1 MSTKATQSAESVSN
15 SINAMLSILNGVT
28 PLSVERSANGFS
40 VSLNPFQFVVSI
52 LQRIAGYDRIIEFLT
67 EIVAYGLPMLE
78 DSMKIA
84 LVEALKDMFSCSIN
98 PIIGETLINEGVVL
112 DLSTIDLINVL
123 DRCPLD
129 SENEQFKTNGSF
141 FYFDVDRFSTPD
153 QLERC
158 KDLNAVIWY
167 VKHRAMDRTVWYGY
181 EHQDEEHEI
190 LSVQN
195 GSSPSTLASEKNG
208 IITMEYSEQYSGLKD
223 SIGNAL
229 RPDQCP
235 ASNCLH
241 VFLGNTKGISS
252 QHLPSYDEIAEKN
265 ENFLELKSSME
276 SLLASLNT
284 KMLIANNINEQE
296 ELQCEINIVEKIKNA
311 IDNGIPISTI
321 IPNLPIDEE
330 TDRRYI
336 TIGDITIYMSE
347 YAYTNTKIDL
357 AEEKKQYN
365 MELAQLINQY
375 QYRTPQENYY
385 YGKTLF
391 EFNTDY
397 VMSVK
402 FFDSKVLYS
411 QIVGIMTGCFGISLN
426 LSFEERLIRN
436 EVEKMLQQIIENDDA
451 TTVSDCFFTFSNDE
465 YNLLVDETEKE
476 RIGKY
481 TGDSYAYGSTI
492 DYSKIYE
499 ELNIVSSSATLSEQV
514 SNFKHAINAISRTIK
529 PDEYD
534 NTDEYSLNFTFL
546 NNLLRSLTLSM
557 VYGIISPKIYI
568 LMAINL
574 KILGRNPNF
583 DVEGFIEYF
592 KTMLI
597 NLIKNITDSILSQM
611 NDWLISLAK
620 ELVQRLADRLLFEQ
634 AQYYMQLLMSSMRSF
649 RIMWG
654 NQDWNMADV
663 EYADIV
669 SIDEEA
675 CESGGSMVNTINTNC

>member
-1 MSTKATQSAESVSN
+1 MSTKSRQSAESVSN
-15 SINAMLSILNGVT
+15 SINAMLSVLNGVT
-28 PLSVERSANGFS
+28 PLSVENSVNGFS
-40 VSLNPFQFVVSI
+40 VTLNPFQFVVSI
-52 LQRIAGYDRIIEFLT
+52 LQRVAGYDRVVEFLT

-84 LVEALKDMFSCSIN
+84 LINSLKDLFSCSVN

-112 DLSTIDLINVL
+112 DLSTVDLVNIL
-123 DRCPLD
+123 EHCPLGVD
-129 SENEQFKTNGSF
+129 NEFFKTNGSF
-141 FYFDVDRFSTPD
+141 FYFDVDRFSVPD

-167 VKHRAMDRTVWYGY
+167 TKHRAIDRTVWYGY
-181 EHQDEEHEI
+181 LHQDEEHET
-190 LSVQN
+190 LLMQN
-195 GSSPSTLASEKNG
+195 GVSPGTFASEKNG

-223 SIGNAL
+223 SMGNPL
-229 RPDQCP
+229 KPNQCP

-241 VFLGNTKGISS
+241 IFLGNTKGITS
-252 QHLPSYDEIAEKN
+252 QTAPSYDEIAEKN
-265 ENFLELKSSME
+265 ENFLAFKASIS
-276 SLLASLNT
+276 SLLASLT
-284 KMLIANNINEQE
+284 ARMLLTNDINEQAD
-296 ELQCEINIVEKIKNA
+296 LQCEINITKAIKSA
-311 IDNGIPISTI
+311 IDDGVPVNTI
-321 IPNLPIDEE
+321 MPNLPIDEE

-336 TIGDITIYMSE
+336 TIGDVTIYLSE
-347 YAYTNTKIDL
+347 YTYTNTKFDI

-365 MELAQLINQY
+365 TELSQIVNQY
-375 QYRTPQENYY
+375 QYRQPQENYY

-402 FFDSKVLYS
+402 FFDSKVLYA
-411 QIVGIMTGCFGISLN
+411 QIVDIMTGCFGISLN

-436 EVEKMLQQIIENDDA
+436 EVEKMLQQIIENDNT
-451 TTVSDCFFTFSNDE
+451 TTVSDCFFTFNNDE
-465 YNLLVDETEKE
+465 YNLLIDKTEKE

-481 TGDSYAYGSTI
+481 TGDTYAYGSTI
-492 DYSKIYE
+492 DYDKIYE
-499 ELNIVSSSATLSEQV
+499 ELNQVSNSATLSEQV
-514 SNFKHAINAISRTIK
+514 SIFKHAINEISRTIK
-529 PDEYD
+529 PEVYD
-534 NTDEYSLNFTFL
+534 DTDKYSLNFSFL
-546 NNLLRSLTLSM
+546 NNLLRSLTLSI

-574 KILGRNPNF
+574 KILGRDPNF
-583 DVEGFIEYF
+583 DVAGFIEYF

-597 NLIKNITDSILSQM
+597 NLIRSITDNILSQM
-611 NDWLISLAK
+611 NDWLISLTK

-634 AQYYMQLLMSSMRSF
+634 AQYYMQLLMSCMRAF

-669 SIDEEA
+669 PSENSTTVA
-675 CESGGSMVNTINTNC
+675 PTNTNC